1 MLLAILSWKR
11 KSGECG
17 TRSGELRDTGVNS
30 LTVIRSTISIMMMR
44 KMVKVRK
51 KKKQIMKK
59 KTTRSM
65 VQRMKK
71 TQSSICKY
79 SLIRRKI

>member
-1 MLLAILSWKR
+1 MSWKR

-17 TRSGELRDTGVNS
+17 TRSGELRDTVANS
-30 LTVIRSTISIMMMR
+30 LTVTRSTISITMMR

-51 KKKQIMKK
+51 KKKEIMKK

-71 TQSSICKY
+71 NQSSICKY
-79 SLIRRKI
+79 SLIRRKT

>member
-1 MLLAILSWKR
+1 MSWKR

-30 LTVIRSTISIMMMR
+30 LIVTRSTISIMMMR
-44 KMVKVRK
+44 KMVKVMK
-51 KKKQIMKK
+51 KKKEIMKK

-65 VQRMKK
+65 VQRIKRS
-71 TQSSICKY
+71 QSSICKY
-79 SLIRRKI
+79 SLIMRN

>member
-1 MLLAILSWKR
+1 MIWKR
-11 KSGECG
+11 KLGECG
-17 TRSGELRDTGVNS
+17 TRSGELRDTGINS
-30 LTVIRSTISIMMMR
+30 LTVTRSMISIMMMR

-51 KKKQIMKK
+51 KKEIMKK

-65 VQRMKK
+65 GQRMKK
-71 TQSSICKY
+71 SQGRMSKY

>member
-1 MLLAILSWKR
+1 MSWKR

-30 LTVIRSTISIMMMR
+30 LTVTKSMISIMMR

-51 KKKQIMKK
+51 KKKETMKK

-71 TQSSICKY
+71 NQSSICKY